1 MGPSQNVLSVNLGFS
16 RLLIY
21 IYINRE
27 IMDWCLLINYQ
38 CFYVYKPNQFGPIW
52 PYLSE
57 SREFWKVGFRAIDSL
72 AERQWLSPQISLAL
86 IHHFPLISSAFVGD
100 TYHIYIYRHT
110 VIIPPFNIIPWW
122 VKSYPSY
129 VEDMEMYIWKIQHA
143 FVFTHLRHPSSL
155 HARRRYV
162 MDRYVEKDVAAAP
175 KEGAQGT
182 KQATTGG
189 LGHLEGDFL
198 IS

>member
-1 MGPSQNVLSVNLGFS
+1 
-16 RLLIY
+16 
-21 IYINRE
+21 
-27 IMDWCLLINYQ
+27 MDWCLLINYQ

-110 VIIPPFNIIPWW
+110 VIINYSLQHHSMMGKTISIICWRYGN
-122 VKSYPSY
+122 VYMEDTTRICFYPSSTSFLPPCTSQ
-129 VEDMEMYIWKIQHA
+129 ICHGS
-143 FVFTHLRHPSSL
+143 LRGKGRGCRTQRGRPGDQAGDHRAGWVTS
-155 HARRRYV
+155 
-162 MDRYVEKDVAAAP
+162 
-175 KEGAQGT
+175 KE
-182 KQATTGG
+182 
-189 LGHLEGDFL
+189 
-198 IS
+198 ISWYLNQQQMAIL